1 MSMPRPRRRLDTIH
15 LRRGTLLLGFAALIA
30 KLFIAGEMVK
40 YMAPALDPLTALTAI
55 VMAVMGVVELM
66 GGWHRAHDH
75 GHQVDAIEQTLTCVL
90 VLLPIGLGI
99 LVTPRALGVGAL
111 GGENVERLLVAY
123 APGPAPS
130 PGATPPAP
138 SQPITDTAGLLAYL
152 EQSGVSGVGQRV
164 RVAGLALRGQSQ
176 GEREFTLLRYFIA
189 HCVADARPLALL
201 VFASANPPVAADQW
215 VEVEGVLGVSEREG
229 SRLVTIVADRARP
242 IPEPPNPYL
251 SSSF

>member
-1 MSMPRPRRRLDTIH
+1 MSVPPPRRRLDTIH
-15 LRRGTLLLGFAALIA
+15 LLRGALLLGLAALIA
-30 KLFIAGEMVK
+30 KLFIAGQMVK
-40 YMAPALDPLTALTAI
+40 YMAPALDPLTALTGI
-55 VMAVMGVVELM
+55 VMAGMGVVELA
-66 GGWHRAHDH
+66 GGWHHAH
-75 GHQVDAIEQTLTCVL
+75 GHQADAIEQVLTCVL

-201 VFASANPPVAADQW
+201 VLASANPPVAADQW

-229 SRLVTIVADRARP
+229 SRLVTIVAGRARP

>member
-1 MSMPRPRRRLDTIH
+1 M
-15 LRRGTLLLGFAALIA
+15 LGFAGLIA
-30 KLFIAGEMVK
+30 KLFVAGEMVK
-40 YMAPALDPLTALTAI
+40 YMSPALDPLTALTGV
-55 VMAVMGVVELM
+55 VMVVMGVMELA
-66 GGWHRAHDH
+66 GGWHHVHDD
-75 GHQVDAIEQTLTCVL
+75 GSQADALEHTLTCVL

-111 GGENVERLLVAY
+111 GGESVERLLLAY

-130 PGATPPAP
+130 PAAMPPTP
-138 SQPITDTAGLLAYL
+138 SRPITDTAGLLAYL

-164 RVAGLALRGQSQ
+164 RVTGLALRGGSL
-176 GEREFTLLRYFIA
+176 GTSEFALLRYLIA

-201 VFASANPPVAADQW
+201 VVAGERPVAADQW
-215 VEVEGVLGVSEREG
+215 VEVEGVLGMSEREG
-229 SRLVTIVADRARP
+229 SRLVTIVADRAQP